1 MDRAKLFKNGQSQAV
16 RLPKRLRFEGTE
28 VYARRLGNGV
38 LLLPIDDPWGSLR
51 EALEMFSSDF
61 MEEREQPAAPQKREA
76 LD

>member
-28 VYARRLGNGV
+28 VYARRLGSGV
-38 LLLPIDDPWGSLR
+38 LLLPVNDPWGPLR
-51 EALEMFSSDF
+51 EALEGFSDDF
-61 MEEREQPAAPQKREA
+61 MTSREQPETQEREG